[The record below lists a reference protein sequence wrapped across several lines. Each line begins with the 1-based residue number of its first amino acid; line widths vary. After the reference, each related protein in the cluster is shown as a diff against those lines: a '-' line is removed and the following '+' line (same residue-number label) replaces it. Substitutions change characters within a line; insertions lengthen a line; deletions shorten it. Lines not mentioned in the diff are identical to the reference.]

1 MESEIETVAEAA
13 GRIAAEVSSVLVG
26 KDEVVRLAVVCLLAQ
41 GHLLIEDVP
50 GTGKTSLAK
59 ALARAVG
66 APVARIQFTP
76 DLMPSDVTGVSIYNR
91 QTSEFELRPGPVFAT
106 SVVADEINRAS
117 PRTQSALLEAM
128 EEHQVSVDGTTYQ
141 LPDPFLVLAT
151 QNPVEMEG
159 TYPLPEAQ
167 RDRFLA
173 QTTIGYPDHSAELEM
188 LVDRDRLDPLESVR
202 AVVEPADVAAIS
214 AMVAGVH
221 LAPAVRGYLVG
232 LVRATRTI
240 SGVSLGASTWAV
252 TTCPIPP
259 RRRPRWRGETSS
271 SLTMWPRWP
280 CQSLPID
287 FSSRLRGQVRGKQ
300 RHANSSRRWCRS
312 QRSPG
317 ERATSAPWVPDGV
330 GLPGDGRSP
339 WAASARASPLAC
351 CESETCCS
359 SPFSPARS

>member
-1 MESEIETVAEAA
+1 MRALESEIETVAEAA
-13 GRIAAEVSSVLVG
+13 GRVAAEVSSVLVG
-26 KDEVVRLAVVCLLAQ
+26 KEEVVRLAVVCLLSQ

-91 QTSEFELRPGPVFAT
+91 QTSAFEFRPGPVFAT
-106 SVVADEINRAS
+106 IVVADEINRAS

-128 EEHQVSVDGTTYQ
+128 EEHQVSVDGTTFA

-173 QTTIGYPDHSAELEM
+173 QTTIGYPDHAAELEM
-188 LVDRDRLDPLESVR
+188 LVDRDRVDPLEGVR
-202 AVVEPADVAAIS
+202 AVVEPAQVAAIS

-221 LAPAVRGYLVG
+221 LAPQVRGYLVG
-232 LVRATRTI
+232 LVRATRTL
-240 SGVSLGASTWAV
+240 SGVSLGAS
-252 TTCPIPP
+252 P
-259 RRRPRWRGETSS
+259 RAA
-271 SLTMWPRWP
+271 LH
-280 CQSLPID
+280 L
-287 FSSRLRGQVRGKQ
+287 
-300 RHANSSRRWCRS
+300 A
-312 QRSPG
+312 
-317 ERATSAPWVPDGV
+317 RAAK
-330 GLPGDGRSP
+330 
-339 WAASARASPLAC
+339 ASAAMEGRNFVIPDDVAALAVPVLSHRLLLTPSGGGTRPTPQQLIESLVKASAKPRGD
-351 CESETCCS
+351 S
-359 SPFSPARS
+359 R

>member
-91 QTSEFELRPGPVFAT
+91 QTSEFEFRPGPVFAT
-106 SVVADEINRAS
+106 IVVADEINRAS

-240 SGVSLGASTWAV
+240 SGVSLGASPRAALHLARAAKASAAMEGRNFVIPDDVASLAV
-252 TTCPIPP
+252 PVLAHRLLLAPAGSSAGKTTARELIETLVQVSAKP
-259 RRRPRWRGETSS
+259 RGES
-271 SLTMWPRWP
+271 
-280 CQSLPID
+280 
-287 FSSRLRGQVRGKQ
+287 
-300 RHANSSRRWCRS
+300 H
-312 QRSPG
+312 
-317 ERATSAPWVPDGV
+317 
-330 GLPGDGRSP
+330 
-339 WAASARASPLAC
+339 
-351 CESETCCS
+351 
-359 SPFSPARS
+359 